1 MKTSKPRA
9 SLSALARATQREALE
24 QARRE
29 RLSALGLRVTPN
41 RLAVLAVFEEAS
53 RALSHA
59 DIEAALPQGMD
70 AVTLYRTLDALADAG
85 VLSKT
90 VGADRVSRYALMQP
104 SAHHEEHAHFHCD
117 GCGRVYCLPS
127 KPPRQPSVPE
137 GFAVAAVDLSVHGQC
152 ADCSSRD
159 PSTPR

>member
-9 SLSALARATQREALE
+9 SLSAVARAAQREALE

-59 DIEAALPQGMD
+59 DIEAALPKGMD
-70 AVTLYRTLDALADAG
+70 AVTLYRTLDALADAA

-90 VGADRVSRYALMQP
+90 VGADRVSRYALMQA
-104 SAHHEEHAHFHCD
+104 SAHHEGHAHFHCD
-117 GCGRVYCLPS
+117 DCGRVYCLPS
-127 KPPRQPSVPE
+127 KPPRQPAVPE

-152 ADCSSRD
+152 ADCGSQAPSASR
-159 PSTPR
+159 

>member
-1 MKTSKPRA
+1 MKSSKPRA
-9 SLSALARATQREALE
+9 SQSALARAAQQEALA

-29 RLSALGLRVTPN
+29 RLSALGLRITPT

-59 DIEAALPQGMD
+59 DIEAALPQAMD
-70 AVTLYRTLDALADAG
+70 TVTLYRTLDALAEAA
-85 VLSKT
+85 VLCKT
-90 VGADRVSRYALMQP
+90 VGADRVSRYALLQP
-104 SAHHEEHAHFHCD
+104 SAHHEGHAHFHCD
-117 GCGRVYCLPS
+117 DCGRVYCLPS

-152 ADCSSRD
+152 ADCGTQASA
-159 PSTPR
+159 TPR